1 MLQNFIYK
9 DIEIFTSKERPFSL
23 VSKTVR
29 HLVLALLEVV
39 KKPCQRRRTKNP
51 TERKYILLVG
61 FFFLSLESL
70 DLYAQEPCKYLYIY
84 IFVYILGRELPL
96 PPLPV

>member
-1 MLQNFIYK
+1 MLQNFINK

-39 KKPCQRRRTKNP
+39 KKPCQRQQTKKP
-51 TERKYILLVG
+51 TERKYILSVG
-61 FFFLSLESL
+61 FFLSISHVFAYNMWGFWAA
-70 DLYAQEPCKYLYIY
+70 DQIPHV
-84 IFVYILGRELPL
+84 FVHNMG
-96 PPLPV
+96 